1 MDFVDQASELQPML
15 STNKVAHA
23 GDSFSYRVYMCQ
35 VTKLP
40 HMYVIGLIILSVIK
54 TTKHTRLYPATH
66 HRGEGKNGLKKRRD
80 FLVSDRDQQRFF
92 IIIIT

>member
-1 MDFVDQASELQPML
+1 MVYVKGTFYYEDFVDQASELQPML

-23 GDSFSYRVYMCQ
+23 GDSFSCRFYMCQ
-35 VTKLP
+35 VSKLL

-66 HRGEGKNGLKKRRD
+66 HCTRLKGVKERMA
-80 FLVSDRDQQRFF
+80 
-92 IIIIT
+92 

>member
-1 MDFVDQASELQPML
+1 MVYVKGTFYYEDFVDQASELQPML

-40 HMYVIGLIILSVIK
+40 HMYVIALIILSVIK

-66 HRGEGKNGLKKRRD
+66 HCTRLKGVKERMA
-80 FLVSDRDQQRFF
+80 
-92 IIIIT
+92 

>member
-1 MDFVDQASELQPML
+1 MVYVKGTFYYEDFVDQASELQPML

-35 VTKLP
+35 VSKLP

-66 HRGEGKNGLKKRRD
+66 HCTRLKGVKERMA
-80 FLVSDRDQQRFF
+80 
-92 IIIIT
+92 